1 MAEPSQSLRNHARI
15 VPAYHY
21 FIFGAFTIN
30 LFQSVMNLV
39 GQLAFTLPFLWL
51 SGGAAWAF
59 PVAGMTLGELPFP
72 EGAAVTMI
80 VRGRQLI
87 APNGATRLEVGDH
100 AYVLSR
106 PEGIV
111 MLQLLFGRPESS

>member
-1 MAEPSQSLRNHARI
+1 
-15 VPAYHY
+15 
-21 FIFGAFTIN
+21 
-30 LFQSVMNLV
+30 
-39 GQLAFTLPFLWL
+39 
-51 SGGAAWAF
+51 
-59 PVAGMTLGELPFP
+59 
-72 EGAAVTMI
+72 MI

-87 APNGATRLEVGDH
+87 APTGATRLEVGDH